1 MRQENLKN
9 NRDILLETRNLS
21 VEFPMKKKSFFE
33 KQKMLSAVSD
43 VSIQIRKGET
53 FGLVGESGCGKST
66 FANATL
72 GFVKPRSGEI
82 YFNGQP
88 LYAEKKTVQEAR
100 LHMQKIFQ
108 DPASSLNP
116 RFTVREAVC
125 EPMRIRGGF
134 DKNEVERKARE
145 MITAVGLTGKDL
157 DRYTSQFSGGQQQRI
172 AIARALILNP
182 EYIVCDEPVSALDVS
197 VHAQILNLLMEMQE
211 KTQTTYLFI
220 SHNLAAVKKL
230 CSRLAIMYLGKVVEY
245 GDAAKIFANPVHPY
259 TKALLSAVLTVNPNE
274 ETKRIV
280 LKGDVTSQI
289 NPPSGCRFCSRCYQA
304 QEDCADRKCVLT
316 EVEAE
321 HFVACPVVTG
331 LKADIEQ

>member
-21 VEFPMKKKSFFE
+21 VEFPLKKKSFFE
-33 KQKMLSAVSD
+33 KQKILSAVSD

-72 GFVKPRSGEI
+72 
-82 YFNGQP
+82 
-88 LYAEKKTVQEAR
+88 A
-100 LHMQKIFQ
+100 
-108 DPASSLNP
+108 LNP

-134 DKNEVERKARE
+134 DKNEVEQKARE

-280 LKGDVTSQI
+280 LKGDVTSPI

-316 EVEAE
+316 EVEPE

>member
-88 LYAEKKTVQEAR
+88 LYAEKKA
-100 LHMQKIFQ
+100 
-108 DPASSLNP
+108 
-116 RFTVREAVC
+116 VREAVC

-134 DKNEVERKARE
+134 DKNEVEQKARE

-280 LKGDVTSQI
+280 LKGDVTSPI

-316 EVEAE
+316 EVEPE

>member
-1 MRQENLKN
+1 MENNILTVRNVNVSYKNQKKNIFSKTTYQHVLK
-9 NRDILLETRNLS
+9 
-21 VEFPMKKKSFFE
+21 
-33 KQKMLSAVSD
+33 D
-43 VSIQIRKGET
+43 VSFEMKEGEIL
-53 FGLVGESGCGKST
+53 GLVGESGCGKST

-88 LYAEKKTVQEAR
+88 LYTQKKAVQEAR

-134 DKNEVERKARE
+134 DKNAMEQKARE

-280 LKGDVTSQI
+280 LKGDVTSPI

-304 QEDCADRKCVLT
+304 QEDCADRECVLT
-316 EVEAE
+316 EVEPE

>member
-1 MRQENLKN
+1 
-9 NRDILLETRNLS
+9 
-21 VEFPMKKKSFFE
+21 
-33 KQKMLSAVSD
+33 
-43 VSIQIRKGET
+43 
-53 FGLVGESGCGKST
+53 
-66 FANATL
+66 
-72 GFVKPRSGEI
+72 
-82 YFNGQP
+82 
-88 LYAEKKTVQEAR
+88 
-100 LHMQKIFQ
+100 
-108 DPASSLNP
+108 
-116 RFTVREAVC
+116 
-125 EPMRIRGGF
+125 
-134 DKNEVERKARE
+134 

-259 TKALLSAVLTVNPNE
+259 TKALISAVLTVNQKE

-280 LKGDVTSQI
+280 LKGDVSSPI

-304 QEDCADRKCVLT
+304 QAGCADRECVLT
-316 EVEAE
+316 EVEPE
-321 HFVACPVVTG
+321 HFAACPVVIKTHAQT
-331 LKADIEQ
+331 KEV

>member
-1 MRQENLKN
+1 MSNKLIDLIDISKSYGMQTVLDELNLYIRENEFLT
-9 NRDILLETRNLS
+9 LLG
-21 VEFPMKKKSFFE
+21 P
-33 KQKMLSAVSD
+33 
-43 VSIQIRKGET
+43 
-53 FGLVGESGCGKST
+53 SGCGKT
-66 FANATL
+66 TTL
-72 GFVKPRSGEI
+72 
-82 YFNGQP
+82 
-88 LYAEKKTVQEAR
+88 
-100 LHMQKIFQ
+100 
-108 DPASSLNP
+108 
-116 RFTVREAVC
+116 
-125 EPMRIRGGF
+125 RILGGF
-134 DKNEVERKARE
+134 ETPDKGRVIFDGQD
-145 MITAVGLTGKDL
+145 ITNLPPNKRQLNTVFQKYALFTHMNIADNIAFGLKIKNKSKQYIYDKIKYALKLVNL
-157 DRYTSQFSGGQQQRI
+157 DGFEKRMPDSLSGGQQQRI

-280 LKGDVTSQI
+280 LKGDVTSPI

-304 QEDCADRKCVLT
+304 QADCADRECVLT

-321 HFVACPVVTG
+321 HFAACPVVTG
-331 LKADIEQ
+331 LKTDIEQ

>member
-1 MRQENLKN
+1 M
-9 NRDILLETRNLS
+9 
-21 VEFPMKKKSFFE
+21 
-33 KQKMLSAVSD
+33 
-43 VSIQIRKGET
+43 
-53 FGLVGESGCGKST
+53 
-66 FANATL
+66 
-72 GFVKPRSGEI
+72 
-82 YFNGQP
+82 
-88 LYAEKKTVQEAR
+88 
-100 LHMQKIFQ
+100 
-108 DPASSLNP
+108 
-116 RFTVREAVC
+116 
-125 EPMRIRGGF
+125 
-134 DKNEVERKARE
+134 
-145 MITAVGLTGKDL
+145 
-157 DRYTSQFSGGQQQRI
+157 
-172 AIARALILNP
+172 
-182 EYIVCDEPVSALDVS
+182 CDEPVSALDVS

-280 LKGDVTSQI
+280 LKGDVTSPI

-304 QEDCADRKCVLT
+304 QEDCVDRECVLT
-316 EVEAE
+316 EVEPE